1 LSQRID
7 ALICPRWTIAVEPDL
22 VAREDT
28 AVAVDK
34 GRILEVLSRQDAG
47 EKYAPDALHE
57 RTEHVLL
64 PGLVNAHT
72 HAAMTLMRGF
82 ADDMPLQRWL
92 EERIWPTEMALVNP
106 EFVADGSRLAI
117 AEMLLGGTTCFADM
131 YLFPERVADVAAEA
145 GIRAAIG
152 LIALDF
158 PTPWATTPD
167 EYITKGLTLH
177 DACRGQQLVTT
188 FFAPHAPY
196 SVGDDTLRRVRQLA
210 DELELPVQMHIHET
224 AKEVDDAVR
233 ESGQRPLKRL
243 EDLGLVTSSLMA
255 VHATQLNDDEIDVF
269 ADVGAS
275 VVHCPR
281 SNLKLVSGA
290 CPVASL
296 QTAGV
301 NVALGTDGAASNNRL
316 DLWAEMDT
324 AALFGK
330 HVAQDA
336 SAVPAST
343 VLEMATIN
351 GARALGLEELT
362 GSILPGKAADLI
374 CVELGS
380 AAVQPVIDP
389 LSQLVYCAGRE
400 HVTDSW
406 IAGEHLVSD
415 GKLARLEIDGILERA
430 RLWGQRVLDA

>member
-1 LSQRID
+1 M
-7 ALICPRWTIAVEPDL
+7 EPDV

-28 AVAVDK
+28 VVAVDK
-34 GRILEVLSRQDAG
+34 GRILEVVSRNEADS
-47 EKYAPDALHE
+47 KYAPDALHL
-57 RTEHVLL
+57 RTDHVLL
-64 PGLVNAHT
+64 PGLINTHT

-82 ADDMPLQRWL
+82 ADDVPLERWL
-92 EERIWPTEMALVNP
+92 EERIWPTEMGLVNP

-117 AEMLLGGTTCFADM
+117 AEMLLGGTTCFGDM
-131 YLFPERVADVAAEA
+131 YFFPERVADVAAEA

-167 EYITKGLTLH
+167 EYIAKGLELH
-177 DACRGQQLVTT
+177 DSCRSQPLVTT

-224 AKEVDDAVR
+224 EKEVDDAVR
-233 ESGQRPLKRL
+233 ESGKRPLQRL
-243 EDLGLVTSSLMA
+243 ADLGLVTSSLMA
-255 VHATQLNDDEIDVF
+255 VHATQLNNSEIEEL
-269 ADVGAS
+269 AAAGTS

-290 CPVASL
+290 CPVAEL
-296 QTAGV
+296 QAAGV

-330 HVAQDA
+330 YVARDAEAIPA
-336 SAVPAST
+336 SAA
-343 VLEMATIN
+343 LEMATIN
-351 GARALGLEELT
+351 GARALGLGDVT
-362 GSILPGKAADLI
+362 GSIVPGKAADLI
-374 CVELGS
+374 CVELAS

-406 IAGEHLVSD
+406 VAGEHLVSD
-415 GKLARLEIDGILERA
+415 GKLARLDIEGILERA
-430 RLWGQRVLDA
+430 RLWGQRVLDT

>member
-1 LSQRID
+1 MSQRID

-22 VAREDT
+22 VAREGT

-34 GRILEVLSRQDAG
+34 GRILELMPRQDA
-47 EKYAPDALHE
+47 EAKYAPDALHE
-57 RTEHVLL
+57 RAEHVLL
-64 PGLVNAHT
+64 PGLINSHT
-72 HAAMTLMRGF
+72 HAAMTLMRGY

-92 EERIWPTEMALVNP
+92 EERIWPTEMALVTP

-117 AEMLLGGTTCFADM
+117 AEMLLGGTTCFGDM
-131 YLFPERVADVAAEA
+131 YFFPERVADVASDA

-167 EYITKGLTLH
+167 EYITKGLALH
-177 DACRGQQLVTT
+177 DSCRGQHLVTT

-224 AKEVDDAVR
+224 AKEVDDSVR

-243 EDLGLVTSSLMA
+243 ERLGLMTSSLMA
-255 VHATQLNDDEIDVF
+255 VHATQLNGDEIETL
-269 ADVGAS
+269 ADAGAS

-290 CPVASL
+290 CPVGSL
-296 QTAGV
+296 QAAGV

-324 AALFGK
+324 AALFAK

-336 SAVPAST
+336 EAVPAST
-343 VLEMATIN
+343 TLEMATIN
-351 GARALGLEELT
+351 GARALGLEEVT
-362 GSILPGKAADLI
+362 GSIVPGKAADLI
-374 CVELGS
+374 CVELTA

-400 HVTDSW
+400 QVTDSW
-406 IAGEHLVSD
+406 VAGEHLVTD
-415 GKLARLEIDGILERA
+415 GKLARLDIDGILERA
-430 RLWGQRVLDA
+430 RFWGQRVLDA

>member
-1 LSQRID
+1 M
-7 ALICPRWTIAVEPDL
+7 EPDL
-22 VAREDT
+22 DT
-28 AVAVDK
+28 RTDIAVAVDK
-34 GRILEVLSRQDAG
+34 GRILDVVSRREAD

-57 RTEHVLL
+57 RGDHVLL
-64 PGLVNAHT
+64 PGLINAHT

-82 ADDMPLQRWL
+82 ADDLRLERWL
-92 EERIWPTEMALVNP
+92 EERIWPTEMSLVNS

-117 AEMLLGGTTCFADM
+117 AEMLLGGTTCFGDM
-131 YLFPERVADVAAEA
+131 YFFPERVADVAAEA

-158 PTPWATTPD
+158 PTPWAKTPD
-167 EYITKGLTLH
+167 EYISKGLALH
-177 DACRGQQLVTT
+177 DSCRSQQLVTT

-196 SVGDDTLRRVRQLA
+196 SVGDETLRRVRQLA

-224 AKEVDDAVR
+224 KKEVDDALR
-233 ESGQRPLKRL
+233 DSGRRPLARL
-243 EDLGLVTSSLMA
+243 AELGLVTSSLMA
-255 VHATQLNDDEIDVF
+255 VHATQLNDDEIDDL
-269 ADVGAS
+269 AAAGAS

-290 CPVASL
+290 CPVSRL

-330 HVAQDA
+330 YVAGDA
-336 SAVPAST
+336 EAVPASMA
-343 VLEMATIN
+343 LEMATIN
-351 GARALGLEELT
+351 GARALGVEDVT
-362 GSILPGKAADLI
+362 GSIVAGKAADLI
-374 CVELGS
+374 CVELTS

-389 LSQLVYCAGRE
+389 LSQLVYCAGRDQ
-400 HVTDSW
+400 VTDSW
-406 IAGEHLVSD
+406 VAGEHLVTD
-415 GKLARLEIDGILERA
+415 GRLARLDVDSILERA
-430 RLWGQRVLDA
+430 RLWGQRVVGA